1 MTLSL
6 YDASVPVYRRSLEN
20 LSEILDK
27 AVAWAKEHRVDP
39 SVLLNSRLYPDMF
52 PLVRQVQTATDQAKG
67 AVHRLTGV
75 ENPKFPD
82 TETTVDELKA
92 RIVRLIAFI
101 ESVPKEKFA
110 GAEAREV
117 DVRIAGEMRKINGR
131 HYLFHVG
138 LPHFFFHVT
147 TAYDILRHN
156 GVPLGKAD
164 YIGRGS
170 L

>member
-1 MTLSL
+1 MSLSL
-6 YDASVPVYRRSLEN
+6 YDASVPVYRRSLRS
-20 LSEILDK
+20 LGEILDK
-27 AVAWAKEHRVDP
+27 AVLWAGEKKIDP
-39 SVLLNSRLYPDMF
+39 AVLLGLRLYPDMF

-82 TETTVDELKA
+82 TEASFDELKA
-92 RIVRLIAFI
+92 RLDRLHAFI
-101 ESVPKEKFA
+101 DSVTPAQFA
-110 GAEAREV
+110 GAETREV
-117 DVRIAGEMRKINGR
+117 QIRIAGEMRTVSGKD
-131 HYLFHVG
+131 YLFHVA

-156 GVPLGKAD
+156 GVPIGKAD
-164 YIGRGS
+164 YIGRGP

>member
-1 MTLSL
+1 MTVSL
-6 YDASVPVYRRSLEN
+6 YDASVPVYRRSLRN
-20 LSEILDK
+20 LSDILDK
-27 AVAWAKEHRVDP
+27 AVVWAGEHKVDP
-39 SVLLNSRLYPDMF
+39 AVLLGSRLYPDMF

-67 AVHRLTGV
+67 AIHRLTGV

-92 RIVRLIAFI
+92 RIARLIEFI
-101 ESVPKEKFA
+101 DSVPREKFD
-110 GAEAREV
+110 GAETREV
-117 DVRIAGEMRKINGR
+117 EVRIAGEMRKMSGL
-131 HYLFHVG
+131 HYLVHVG
-138 LPHFFFHVT
+138 LAHFFFHVT

-164 YIGRGS
+164 YIGRAA